1 MTRYHWGIVCPEVS
15 GHLNPVTTLG
25 RELQKRGHRIS
36 VLIAPDGQAKVEAAG
51 LGYLPIGAERFPKG
65 TRERALEELG
75 RLSGLKAFQFTI
87 ERFCQ
92 IAEATLEEAPKCI
105 RENKIDGLIVDQVS
119 PAGITVC
126 EHLGLPAVTV
136 CNALAANYDPRQPP
150 VLTAWACRDDPFN
163 RLRYRLM
170 YAVMNR
176 LLARA
181 VDLLNRSRGG
191 WNLSPLPY
199 REFPYS
205 SLAQITQQPAIF
217 DFPHRNLPAHF
228 HYTAPFHDE
237 RSGDAIAFP
246 YEKLDGRPLIY
257 ASLGTLQNRLDH
269 VFHAIAQ
276 ACEGLDAQLVLSLGN
291 QNQTVP
297 TNLPGNPLVVAYA
310 PQLELLKRATLVIT
324 HAGLNTVLETLSQGV
339 PMVALPIANDQP
351 GVAARV
357 AYLGAG
363 EMIPL
368 KIVTPQRLRESL
380 LKVLS
385 NSAYRERARVV
396 QAEIAKVDGV
406 VRAADIVEQALT
418 TQKPVLRET
427 LF

>member
-1 MTRYHWGIVCPEVS
+1 MKQHHWGIVCPEVS

-36 VLIAPDGQAKVEAAG
+36 VLIVPDGQAKVESAG
-51 LGYLPIGAERFPKG
+51 LSYLPIGAARFPKES
-65 TRERALEELG
+65 RERALEELG

-92 IAEATLEEAPKCI
+92 VAEVLLDEASKVI
-105 RENKIDGLIVDQVS
+105 HDNKIDGLIVDQVS

-126 EHLGLPAVTV
+126 EYLGIPAVTV

-150 VLTAWACRDDPFN
+150 VLTAWACRDDPFS

-170 YAVMNR
+170 YAVMDR

-181 VDLLNRSRGG
+181 VDLLNRYRKE

-205 SLAQITQQPAIF
+205 SLAQITQQPTIF

-228 HYTAPFHDE
+228 HYTAPFHDD
-237 RSGDAIAFP
+237 RSGDTIAFP
-246 YEKLDGRPLIY
+246 YEQLDGRPLIY

-269 VFHAIAQ
+269 VFDAIAQ

-291 QNQTVP
+291 QNQTIP
-297 TNLPGNPLVVAYA
+297 SNLPGNPLVVAYA
-310 PQLELLKRATLVIT
+310 PQLELLKRASLVIT

-339 PMVALPIANDQP
+339 PMVAIPIANDQP
-351 GVAARV
+351 GVAARLV
-357 AYLGAG
+357 FLGAG
-363 EMIPL
+363 EILPL
-368 KIVTPQRLRESL
+368 KKVTPERLRTSIQR
-380 LKVLS
+380 VLS
-385 NSAYRERARVV
+385 NSAYRERARAV
-396 QAEIAKVDGV
+396 QAEIVKVNGV

-418 TQKPVLRET
+418 TQQPVLR
-427 LF
+427 